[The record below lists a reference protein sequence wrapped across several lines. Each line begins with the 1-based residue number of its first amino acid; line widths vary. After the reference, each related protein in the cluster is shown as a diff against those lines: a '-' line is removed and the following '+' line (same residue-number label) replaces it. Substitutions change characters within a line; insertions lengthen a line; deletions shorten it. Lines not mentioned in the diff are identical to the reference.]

1 MVDYSSRGTLPL
13 SGRILGGYVV
23 KVTSELASD
32 VYLVPLPT
40 KVQGKGFLG
49 RGNIWSK
56 ERAVGMYR
64 VYNPFG

>member
-1 MVDYSSRGTLPL
+1 M
-13 SGRILGGYVV
+13 V

-64 VYNPFG
+64 VYNSFG